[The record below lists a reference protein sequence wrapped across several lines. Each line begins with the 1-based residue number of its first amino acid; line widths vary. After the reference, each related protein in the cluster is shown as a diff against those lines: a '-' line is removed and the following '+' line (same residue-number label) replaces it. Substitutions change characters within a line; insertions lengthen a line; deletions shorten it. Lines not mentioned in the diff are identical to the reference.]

1 MTNKATGAGAGW
13 RLLATGLAL
22 GCIGGAL
29 RAQWT
34 TQVIRLQPGFNPI
47 HLQVQPPDP
56 GCEAVLGGVPG
67 VREAWMYN
75 RYLQTTTFQSDPA
88 AAGIDQDHWLTWYP
102 KDSPKAFLA
111 TLSQLRGGQAYLVK
125 LASNAAPV
133 TLAIRGI
140 PIPPRADWMPDD
152 YVLSGFPVTES
163 GPVTFARFLRD
174 SPQVSA
180 TPGRDSQVFTVN
192 PATAFEAQVRNPEVS
207 TIQAGRAYWAFL
219 KGHSHNPFPVEVTA
233 SGENNSVQFVQD
245 RPVAMLTVANTTTQ
259 ATEVVRLTLRESGSP
274 PEGRPSKAGPTPV
287 VALLPQADGSYA
299 ARRLEQGV
307 DLTLAPGERKVV
319 RLGLLARELA
329 TTRET
334 NATYQGFIEVTEAA
348 HGYRQLV
355 PVVAEVPG
363 SKLLAGTGSLMG
375 TPGARPRS
383 AAPTGTGDATMA
395 TSPAAGLWM
404 GTLTLNGVN
413 NPAFAP
419 TDTPD
424 PAQFPVQPATPLDV
438 RVLLHVNA
446 TGEARLLQKVYLAD
460 VSDGTNRVTRMYGNV
475 GSLPPGAIL
484 RSRVSAPAWPNPAP
498 APLSGALGSS
508 LAATLVHAFNDPSNP
523 FVHPYH
529 PDHNNL
535 AEDYATPLPAGSE
548 SFTVTRAVSFYFG
561 STTRV
566 GEGSYLPSVPPLKF
580 TGASGE
586 NVRLGAFSNTPAFSI
601 HAWLNVASLQQAGAT
616 LVLLTNA
623 ATGTQA
629 RLSFVANTGTLSL
642 TVRNA
647 TNGMGTVTS
656 DAPVPAGTWVHVA
669 ATYDGSS
676 GSLFIQGNNVGNGYL
691 PSLASGAWDAAWLG
705 NAGPG
710 LPSLKG
716 SLHEVVVRNGSL
728 SLQSVPQVMQV
739 PQLLNPGSIVIAA
752 LGSAVATNVVLT
764 GSASPTVTVSSPA
777 IIDVASAPS
786 VPPWTQG
793 TTQGLYQET
802 LSGLR
807 RQAITLQ
814 GYFQLSRVSTD
825 PILTP

>member
-1 MTNKATGAGAGW
+1 MTIKASGAGAGR

-34 TQVIRLQPGFNPI
+34 TQVIRLQPGFNPV
-47 HLQVQPPDP
+47 HLHVQPPDP
-56 GCEAVLGGVPG
+56 ACEAVLGGVPG
-67 VREAWMYN
+67 VSEVWLYN
-75 RYLQTTTFQSDPA
+75 RYLQTTTFRSDPS
-88 AAGIDQDHWLTWYP
+88 AAGVGQDHWLTWHP
-102 KDSPKAFLA
+102 KGGAKAFLS
-111 TLSQLRGGQAYLVK
+111 TLSQLRGGQSYLVK

-133 TLAIRGI
+133 TLLIQGI
-140 PIPPRADWMPDD
+140 PIPPRSDWISDD
-152 YVLSGFPVTES
+152 YVLTGFPVSETD
-163 GPVTFARFLRD
+163 PVTFARFLRD
-174 SPQVSA
+174 NPQVSTA
-180 TPGRDSQVFTVN
+180 PGRDSQVFTVN
-192 PATAFEAQVRNPEVS
+192 PATAFETRVRNPEVTS
-207 TIQAGRAYWAFL
+207 IQPGRAYWTYL
-219 KGHSHNPFPVEVTA
+219 KGHSHNPFPVEVLA
-233 SGENNSVQFVQD
+233 SGEHNAVQFVQD
-245 RPVAMLTVANTTTQ
+245 RPVAILTLANRTAQ
-259 ATEVVRLTLRESGSP
+259 ATEVVRLTLRESGP
-274 PEGRPSKAGPTPV
+274 PPVGRPAKAGPTPL

-299 ARRLEQGV
+299 ARRLEPGV
-307 DLTLAPGERKVV
+307 DIPLAPGEQKAV

-334 NATYQGFIEVTEAA
+334 NATYQGFIEVTEAT
-348 HGYRQLV
+348 HGFRQLV

-383 AAPTGTGDATMA
+383 AGTAGPGDANVA

-404 GTLTLNGVN
+404 GTVTLNAVN
-413 NPAFAP
+413 NPAFSP

-424 PAQFPVQPATPLDV
+424 PAQFPVQPAAPLDV

-446 TGEARLLQKVYLAD
+446 AGEARLLQKVYLAD
-460 VSDGTNRVTRMYGNV
+460 VSDGSNRVTRMYGNV
-475 GSLPPGAIL
+475 GSLPAGAIL

-498 APLSGALGSS
+498 AALSGTLGTS
-508 LAATLVHAFNDPSNP
+508 LAATLVQGFDDPSNP

-548 SFTVTRAVSFYFG
+548 SFTVKRAVSFFFG
-561 STTRV
+561 STLRV
-566 GEGSYLPSVPPLKF
+566 GEGSYLPSTPPFKF

-586 NVRLGAFSNTPAFSI
+586 SIRLGAFSNTPAFSI
-601 HAWLNVASLQQAGAT
+601 QAWLNVATLQQAGAT
-616 LVLLTNA
+616 LVLLTNSV
-623 ATGTQA
+623 TGTQA

-642 TVRNA
+642 SVRNA
-647 TNGMGTVTS
+647 TNTLGTVAS
-656 DAPVPAGTWVHVA
+656 DAPVPTGAWVHVA
-669 ATYDGSS
+669 ATYDGVS
-676 GSLFIQGNNVGNGYL
+676 GSLFIQGNNVANGYL

-705 NAGPG
+705 NAAPG

-728 SLQSVPQVMQV
+728 SSQSIPQVMQV
-739 PQLLNPGSIVIAA
+739 PQLLSPGSIVISA
-752 LGSAVATNVVLT
+752 LGNAVTTNVVLT
-764 GSASPTVTVSSPA
+764 GSASPSVTLSSPA
-777 IIDVASAPS
+777 LIDVASAPS

-807 RQAITLQ
+807 RHSITLQ
-814 GYFQLSRVSTD
+814 GYFQLSRVSSD
-825 PILTP
+825 PVLNP